1 MLSKRSVSRLLVAL
15 LIGGAGLV
23 AAPVFQSGS
32 SVVLAADN
40 GPSDAQ
46 LTAAVQKQLQ
56 NKNYKGV
63 TVMADNGTVTLSGQV
78 DLFGYKVDAVKKAKK
93 VKGVRDVRDNIAVG
107 GPTVPDDV
115 LQHKLLSRIEVDRV
129 GFGQVFDA
137 ISVHVQN
144 GVVTLGGHAIGPVT
158 QQSAVSLASYTPGVK
173 QVVNRISVDPVSPMD
188 NGIRLRVFR
197 AIYGYGPLQQYA
209 IVPSRPIRISVQNGH
224 VTLYGIVNNSMDK
237 QLAYTRAMQVPNVFS
252 VTNDLVVENQGNN
265 K

>member
-1 MLSKRSVSRLLVAL
+1 LLIAL

-23 AAPVFQSGS
+23 AAPAFQSSS
-32 SVVLAADN
+32 SVVLAAD
-40 GPSDAQ
+40 SDAQ
-46 LTAAVQKQLQ
+46 LTAEVQKRLSG
-56 NKNYKGV
+56 KNYKGI

-93 VKGVRDVRDNIAVG
+93 VKGVKDVRDNIAVG
-107 GPTVPDDV
+107 GATIPDDV

-144 GVVTLGGHAIGPVT
+144 GVVTLGGHALGPVA
-158 QQSAVSLASYTPGVK
+158 QQSAVSLASYFPGVK
-173 QVVNRISVDPVSPMD
+173 QVVNQISVDPVSPMD
-188 NGIRLRVFR
+188 NGIRLRVYR
-197 AIYGYGPLQQYA
+197 AIYGYPALRQYA
-209 IVPSRPIRISVQNGH
+209 IVPSKPIRISVQNGH

-252 VTNDLVVENQGNN
+252 VTNDLVVANQGNN